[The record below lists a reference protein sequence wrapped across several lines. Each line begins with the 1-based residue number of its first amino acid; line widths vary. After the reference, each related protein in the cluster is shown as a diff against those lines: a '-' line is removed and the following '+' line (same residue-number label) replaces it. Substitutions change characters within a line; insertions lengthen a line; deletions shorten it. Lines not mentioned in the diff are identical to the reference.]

1 VGKALAHIR
10 RRSPGRDRQAPL
22 TEVVKDVKSTEPF
35 SRSRVPDDI
44 IARVSIRKPSLMV
57 VLIVILAA
65 LVPLLGVLQYRWLG
79 QVSEAERERMRAGLE
94 TAVRNFADDFD
105 RELTAAHVDLQVE
118 SYNSLPHHASSG
130 QTPDNWLET
139 SIHDYPRRY
148 ERWRAQAKHPQLVK
162 EVYLIRP
169 GRELLLLDPG
179 AQALEPAEWPP
190 ELAAYRE
197 RFDHELPADRGA
209 LSLRGIDTLIDEV
222 PTLLIPIPDVRFP
235 AGGTGLTVIGPQ
247 ISFPGFVLVVLD
259 GGFIKEQLLPE
270 LASRYFSVGEPDYKV
285 EVIGRGDPSNIIY
298 RSDTASPAQDP
309 GNADATASLFRV
321 RFQAPIE
328 DEKSG
333 NGSDAGNAGTR
344 VLAGGARMA
353 VQVFSHQLV
362 RPDQSDP
369 GKNLDARITLMGTDS
384 GKWQVLA
391 THRAGSL
398 DAAVALVRRR
408 NLAVSFG
415 ILLLLSISVG
425 MIVISTRR
433 ANRFAAQQIE
443 FVAGVSHELR
453 TPLAV
458 ICSAA
463 ENLADGVIEESSQVR
478 SYGELIEAE
487 GRRLTDMVEQTLE
500 YAGVQSGKRG
510 YTLQPIAVDQL
521 IDDAVVLSQSLL
533 DENSVRVEREVE
545 PLLPAVEADRAAISR
560 ALQNLISNAVKYRG
574 DERWVRIE
582 ARRDLTGGSPTVL
595 ISVVDRGR
603 GIDATEIGRIFE
615 PFYRGRDVVAAQIHG
630 SGLGLNLVRHI
641 AEAHG
646 GTVLAESEQGRG
658 SRFTLRLPVA
668 KTERTSP

>member
-1 VGKALAHIR
+1 
-10 RRSPGRDRQAPL
+10 
-22 TEVVKDVKSTEPF
+22 
-35 SRSRVPDDI
+35 
-44 IARVSIRKPSLMV
+44 
-57 VLIVILAA
+57 
-65 LVPLLGVLQYRWLG
+65 
-79 QVSEAERERMRAGLE
+79 
-94 TAVRNFADDFD
+94 
-105 RELTAAHVDLQVE
+105 
-118 SYNSLPHHASSG
+118 
-130 QTPDNWLET
+130 
-139 SIHDYPRRY
+139 
-148 ERWRAQAKHPQLVK
+148 
-162 EVYLIRP
+162 
-169 GRELLLLDPG
+169 
-179 AQALEPAEWPP
+179 
-190 ELAAYRE
+190 
-197 RFDHELPADRGA
+197 
-209 LSLRGIDTLIDEV
+209 
-222 PTLLIPIPDVRFP
+222 
-235 AGGTGLTVIGPQ
+235 
-247 ISFPGFVLVVLD
+247 
-259 GGFIKEQLLPE
+259 
-270 LASRYFSVGEPDYKV
+270 
-285 EVIGRGDPSNIIY
+285 
-298 RSDTASPAQDP
+298 
-309 GNADATASLFRV
+309 
-321 RFQAPIE
+321 
-328 DEKSG
+328 
-333 NGSDAGNAGTR
+333 
-344 VLAGGARMA
+344 
-353 VQVFSHQLV
+353 
-362 RPDQSDP
+362 
-369 GKNLDARITLMGTDS
+369 MGTDS

-425 MIVISTRR
+425 MIVVSTRR